1 MSILKSTNSGKDQ
14 KLTPEILVDVLGLN
28 YTIKS
33 EMFQVF
39 AFNQER
45 FIDGQFIKKENNGEY
60 EASFVMCGM
69 RFCVGISTLGDAKHY
84 VDNWDILAKESSYVN
99 FK

>member
-14 KLTPEILVDVLGLN
+14 KLTPEILIDVLGLN
-28 YTIKS
+28 YTIKT
-33 EMFQVF
+33 ELFQIF
-39 AFNQER
+39 AFNQGR
-45 FIDGQFIKKENNGEY
+45 FIAGQFIKKVNNEGY
-60 EASFVMCGM
+60 EASFIMCGM

-84 VDNWDILAKESSYVN
+84 VDNWDILAESGSYVN

>member
-1 MSILKSTNSGKDQ
+1 MSILSNTNRGKEQ
-14 KLTPEILVDVLGLN
+14 KLTPEILTDALGLN

-33 EMFQVF
+33 EAFQVF

-45 FIDGQFIKKENNGEY
+45 FIRGQFIKKENNGEY
-60 EASFVMCGM
+60 EANFVMCGM

-84 VDNWDILAKESSYVN
+84 VDNWDILAEKMYK
-99 FK
+99 FD